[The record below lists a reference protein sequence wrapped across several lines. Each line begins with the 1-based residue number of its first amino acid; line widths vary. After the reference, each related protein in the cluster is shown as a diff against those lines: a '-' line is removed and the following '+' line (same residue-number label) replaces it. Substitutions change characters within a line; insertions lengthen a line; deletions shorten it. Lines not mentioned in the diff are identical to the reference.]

1 MDERSLQARS
11 KRDRLVRR
19 ILWFEGS
26 VNAGV
31 VVAKVAVGLSTG
43 SFAVLGEA
51 IHSLA
56 DVANNIV
63 ALVVVRI
70 AARPAD
76 REHPY
81 GHRKF
86 ETLAVFGLATLL
98 TVLAVELGTRAIEG
112 SAGTVSTHGW
122 TLGVML
128 GVLGVNVAL
137 AGWQGWWARRLRS
150 EILRADA
157 RHTLGDVLATSAVI
171 GGWQAAAHGYAWL
184 DPAVAV
190 AVAGVVLWLAFD
202 LFKRSIP
209 ALVDRIALDPEE
221 LRSSVQEV
229 GGVRSVRAVRSRWI
243 GTAAA
248 VDVTV
253 TVAADLP
260 TFEAHAIADGIERV
274 VQDRFDVED
283 VTVHIEPHEP
293 RSPRAGRSV
302 KRA

>member
-1 MDERSLQARS
+1 MDERSSSARA
-11 KRDRLVRR
+11 KKDRLVRR
-19 ILWFEGS
+19 ILVFEGC

-31 VVAKVAVGLSTG
+31 VAAKAAVGLSTG

-51 IHSLA
+51 VHSLA

-98 TVLAVELGTRAIEG
+98 TVLAVELATRAIEG
-112 SAGTVSTHGW
+112 STGTVSTHGW
-122 TLGVML
+122 TLGVMF

-137 AGWQGWWARRLRS
+137 ASWQGWWAHRLGS

-209 ALVDRIALDPEE
+209 ALVDRIAVDPEA
-221 LRSSVQEV
+221 LRSCVLEV
-229 GGVRSVRAVRSRWI
+229 SGVRSVRAVRSRWI
-243 GTAAA
+243 GATAA

-260 TFEAHAIADGIERV
+260 TVEAHAIADAIEHA

-283 VTVHIEPHEP
+283 VTVHVEPHEAP
-293 RSPRAGRSV
+293 ALGAGRSE
-302 KRA
+302 RRD